1 MAQLFPQDDHS
12 PDRWLRRLDRAAG
25 SMNPFLTMLVL
36 GLVVLNLTSLAL
48 LAARLP
54 ITRGTPAHTAC
65 PLSPSDTSSTAPPPS
80 GDIKAWGY

>member
-54 ITRGTPAHTAC
+54 ITHGPPAHTAC
-65 PLSPSDTSSTAPPPS
+65 PVSPADSTDPAPSPS